1 MVVIKYK
8 LGDGEEEP
16 LYEINPI
23 FRKSQSK
30 EDEIYYNDINS
41 DDEYE
46 AQLDFKDEVIE
57 RKIKNVNKES
67 NEFIK
72 EKQFLKIQK
81 ELENKKKD
89 LASKRNEMSSF
100 IKKELNDYKQQQ
112 IDALEKIQQYVLAI
126 TNDYD
131 SELSSKIEELKG
143 K

>member
-8 LGDGEEEP
+8 LEDGEEP

-23 FRKSQSK
+23 FRKIK
-30 EDEIYYNDINS
+30 GEGEDEIYYNS
-41 DDEYE
+41 DDESE
-46 AQLDFKDEVIE
+46 AQLDLKDEVIE

-89 LASKRNEMSSF
+89 LASKRKEMSSF

-112 IDALEKIQQYVLAI
+112 IDALEKIQQYVYAI
-126 TNDYD
+126 TNNYD
-131 SELSSKIEELKG
+131 SELSSKIEELRNE
-143 K
+143 

>member
-8 LGDGEEEP
+8 LEDGEEP

-23 FRKSQSK
+23 FRKK
-30 EDEIYYNDINS
+30 GEDEIYYNS
-41 DDEYE
+41 DDESE
-46 AQLDFKDEVIE
+46 AQLDFKDEVME

-131 SELSSKIEELKG
+131 SELSSKIEELKRN
-143 K
+143 

>member
-8 LGDGEEEP
+8 LEDGEEP

-30 EDEIYYNDINS
+30 EDEIYYNS
-41 DDEYE
+41 DDESE

-89 LASKRNEMSSF
+89 LASKKKEMSSF

-112 IDALEKIQQYVLAI
+112 IDALEKIQQYVYAI

-131 SELSSKIEELKG
+131 SELSSKIEELYNE
-143 K
+143 

>member
-8 LGDGEEEP
+8 LEDGEEP

-23 FRKSQSK
+23 FRKSQSN
-30 EDEIYYNDINS
+30 EDEIYYNN
-41 DDEYE
+41 DDESE

-67 NEFIK
+67 KEFIK

-81 ELENKKKD
+81 EIEKKKKD
-89 LASKRNEMSSF
+89 LASKKKEMSSF
-100 IKKELNDYKQQQ
+100 IKKEINNYKQQQ
-112 IDALEKIQQYVLAI
+112 IDALEKIQQYVYTI
-126 TNDYD
+126 TKEYD
-131 SELSSKIEELKG
+131 SELSSKIEELKN

>member
-8 LGDGEEEP
+8 LEDGEEP

-23 FRKSQSK
+23 FRKIK
-30 EDEIYYNDINS
+30 GEGEDEIYYNS
-41 DDEYE
+41 DDESE

-89 LASKRNEMSSF
+89 LASKRKEMSSF

-112 IDALEKIQQYVLAI
+112 IDALEKIQQYVYAI

-131 SELSSKIEELKG
+131 SELSSKIEELRG
-143 K
+143 NR

>member
-89 LASKRNEMSSF
+89 LASKRKEMSSF

>member
-8 LGDGEEEP
+8 LKDGEEP
-16 LYEINPI
+16 LYEINPL
-23 FRKSQSK
+23 FRKGQNK
-30 EDEIYYNDINS
+30 EDEIYYNS
-41 DDEYE
+41 DDESE

-81 ELENKKKD
+81 ELETKKKD
-89 LASKRNEMSSF
+89 LASKRKEMSSF
-100 IKKELNDYKQQQ
+100 IKKELNDYNQQQ
-112 IDALEKIQQYVLAI
+112 IDALEKIQQYVYAI

-131 SELSSKIEELKG
+131 SELSYKIEELQNE
-143 K
+143 

>member
-8 LGDGEEEP
+8 LEDGEEP
-16 LYEINPI
+16 LYKINPI

-30 EDEIYYNDINS
+30 EDEIYYNS
-41 DDEYE
+41 DDESE

-81 ELENKKKD
+81 EIENKKKD
-89 LASKRNEMSSF
+89 LASKRKEMSSF

-112 IDALEKIQQYVLAI
+112 IDALEKIQQYVYAI

-131 SELSSKIEELKG
+131 FELSSKIEELRNE
-143 K
+143 

>member
-8 LGDGEEEP
+8 LEDGEEP

-30 EDEIYYNDINS
+30 EDEIYYNN
-41 DDEYE
+41 DDESE

-81 ELENKKKD
+81 ELETKKKD
-89 LASKRNEMSSF
+89 LASKRKEMSSF

-131 SELSSKIEELKG
+131 SELSSKIEELKRNR
-143 K
+143 

>member
-8 LGDGEEEP
+8 LEDGEEP

-23 FRKSQSK
+23 FRKIK
-30 EDEIYYNDINS
+30 GEGEDEIYYNS
-41 DDEYE
+41 DDESE

-57 RKIKNVNKES
+57 RKIKNVNTNS
-67 NEFIK
+67 SEFIK

-81 ELENKKKD
+81 ELETKKKD
-89 LASKRNEMSSF
+89 LASKRKEMSSF

-131 SELSSKIEELKG
+131 SELSSKIEELKRNR
-143 K
+143 

>member
-8 LGDGEEEP
+8 LEDGEEP

-23 FRKSQSK
+23 FRKSQSN
-30 EDEIYYNDINS
+30 EDEIYYNS
-41 DDEYE
+41 DDESE
-46 AQLDFKDEVIE
+46 ARLDFKDEVIE

-81 ELENKKKD
+81 ELETKKKD
-89 LASKRNEMSSF
+89 LASKRKEMSSF

-112 IDALEKIQQYVLAI
+112 IDALEKIQQYVYTI

-131 SELSSKIEELKG
+131 FELSSKIEELKI

>member
-8 LGDGEEEP
+8 LEDGEEP

-23 FRKSQSK
+23 FRKIK
-30 EDEIYYNDINS
+30 GEGEDEIYYNS
-41 DDEYE
+41 DDESE
-46 AQLDFKDEVIE
+46 AQLDFKDEVME

-81 ELENKKKD
+81 EIENKKKD
-89 LASKRNEMSSF
+89 LASKRKEMSSF
-100 IKKELNDYKQQQ
+100 IKKEINDYKQQQ
-112 IDALEKIQQYVLAI
+112 IDALEKIQQYVYAI

-131 SELSSKIEELKG
+131 FELSSKIEELRNE
-143 K
+143 

>member
-41 DDEYE
+41 DDESE

-81 ELENKKKD
+81 EIENKKKD
-89 LASKRNEMSSF
+89 LASKRNEMSTF

>member
-8 LGDGEEEP
+8 LKDGEEP

-23 FRKSQSK
+23 FRKIK
-30 EDEIYYNDINS
+30 GEGEDEIYYNS
-41 DDEYE
+41 DDESE

-81 ELENKKKD
+81 ELETKKKD
-89 LASKRNEMSSF
+89 LASKRKEMSSF

-112 IDALEKIQQYVLAI
+112 IDALEKIQQYVYAI

-131 SELSSKIEELKG
+131 SELSSKIEELRNE
-143 K
+143 

>member
-8 LGDGEEEP
+8 LEDGEEP

-23 FRKSQSK
+23 FRKK
-30 EDEIYYNDINS
+30 GEDEIYYNS
-41 DDEYE
+41 DDESE

-131 SELSSKIEELKG
+131 SELSSKIEELRG

>member
-8 LGDGEEEP
+8 LEDGEEP

-23 FRKSQSK
+23 FRKK
-30 EDEIYYNDINS
+30 GEDEIYYNS
-41 DDEYE
+41 DDESE

-89 LASKRNEMSSF
+89 LASKRKEMSSF

-112 IDALEKIQQYVLAI
+112 IDALENIQQYVLAI

-131 SELSSKIEELKG
+131 SELSSKIEELRG

>member
-8 LGDGEEEP
+8 LEDGEEP

-23 FRKSQSK
+23 FRKIK
-30 EDEIYYNDINS
+30 GEGEDEIYYNS
-41 DDEYE
+41 DDESE

-81 ELENKKKD
+81 EIENKKKD

-100 IKKELNDYKQQQ
+100 IKKELNDYKQQK
-112 IDALEKIQQYVLAI
+112 IDALEKIQQYVYAI

-131 SELSSKIEELKG
+131 SELSSKIEELRNE
-143 K
+143 

>member
-8 LGDGEEEP
+8 LEDGEEP

-23 FRKSQSK
+23 FRKIK
-30 EDEIYYNDINS
+30 GEGEDEIYYNN
-41 DDEYE
+41 DDESE

-89 LASKRNEMSSF
+89 LASKRKEMSSF

-112 IDALEKIQQYVLAI
+112 IDALEKIQQYVYAI

-131 SELSSKIEELKG
+131 YELS
-143 K
+143 

>member
-8 LGDGEEEP
+8 LEDGEEP

-23 FRKSQSK
+23 FRKIK
-30 EDEIYYNDINS
+30 GEGEDEIYYNS
-41 DDEYE
+41 DDESE

-81 ELENKKKD
+81 EIENKKKD

-112 IDALEKIQQYVLAI
+112 IDALEKIRQYVYAI

-131 SELSSKIEELKG
+131 SELSSKIEELRNE
-143 K
+143 

>member
-8 LGDGEEEP
+8 LEDGEEP
-16 LYEINPI
+16 LYKINPI

-30 EDEIYYNDINS
+30 EDEIYYNS
-41 DDEYE
+41 DDESE
-46 AQLDFKDEVIE
+46 AQLDFKDEVME

-81 ELENKKKD
+81 EIENKKKD

-131 SELSSKIEELKG
+131 SELSSKIEELRG

>member
-8 LGDGEEEP
+8 LEDGEEP

-23 FRKSQSK
+23 FRKIK
-30 EDEIYYNDINS
+30 GEGEDEIYYNS
-41 DDEYE
+41 DDESE

-81 ELENKKKD
+81 EIENKKKD

-112 IDALEKIQQYVLAI
+112 IDALEKIQQYVYAI

-131 SELSSKIEELKG
+131 SELSSKIEELRNE
-143 K
+143 

>member
-8 LGDGEEEP
+8 LGDGKEEP

-30 EDEIYYNDINS
+30 EDEIYYNS
-41 DDEYE
+41 DDESE
-46 AQLDFKDEVIE
+46 VQLDFKDEVIE

-81 ELENKKKD
+81 EIENKKKD

-131 SELSSKIEELKG
+131 SELSSKIEELRG

>member
-8 LGDGEEEP
+8 LEDGEEP
-16 LYEINPI
+16 LYEINPL
-23 FRKSQSK
+23 FRKRQNN
-30 EDEIYYNDINS
+30 EDEIYYNS
-41 DDEYE
+41 DDESE

-81 ELENKKKD
+81 ELETKKKD
-89 LASKRNEMSSF
+89 LASKRKEMSSF
-100 IKKELNDYKQQQ
+100 IKKELNDYKHQQ

-131 SELSSKIEELKG
+131 SELSSKIEELKRN
-143 K
+143 

>member
-8 LGDGEEEP
+8 LEDGEEP
-16 LYEINPI
+16 LYEINPL
-23 FRKSQSK
+23 FRKIK
-30 EDEIYYNDINS
+30 GEGEDEIYYNS
-41 DDEYE
+41 DDESE

-67 NEFIK
+67 KEFIK

-89 LASKRNEMSSF
+89 LASKRKEMSSF

-112 IDALEKIQQYVLAI
+112 IDALEKIQQYVYAI
-126 TNDYD
+126 TNNYD
-131 SELSSKIEELKG
+131 SELSSKIEELRNE
-143 K
+143 

>member
-8 LGDGEEEP
+8 LEDGEEP
-16 LYEINPI
+16 LYEINPL
-23 FRKSQSK
+23 FRKK
-30 EDEIYYNDINS
+30 TEGEDEIYYNS
-41 DDEYE
+41 DDESE

-81 ELENKKKD
+81 EIENKKKD
-89 LASKRNEMSSF
+89 LASKRKEMSSF

-131 SELSSKIEELKG
+131 SELSSKIEELKRNR
-143 K
+143 

>member
-1 MVVIKYK
+1 MFFF
-8 LGDGEEEP
+8 
-16 LYEINPI
+16 YEINPL
-23 FRKSQSK
+23 FRKRQNN
-30 EDEIYYNDINS
+30 EDEIYYNS
-41 DDEYE
+41 DDESE

-81 ELENKKKD
+81 ELETKKKD
-89 LASKRNEMSSF
+89 LASKRKEMSSF
-100 IKKELNDYKQQQ
+100 IKKELNDYKHQQ

-131 SELSSKIEELKG
+131 SELSSKIEELKRN
-143 K
+143 

>member
-8 LGDGEEEP
+8 LEDGEEP
-16 LYEINPI
+16 LYEINPL
-23 FRKSQSK
+23 FRKGQNK

-41 DDEYE
+41 DDESE

-89 LASKRNEMSSF
+89 LAFKKKEMSSF

-112 IDALEKIQQYVLAI
+112 IDALEKIQQYVYAI

-131 SELSSKIEELKG
+131 SELSSKIEELYNE
-143 K
+143 

>member
-8 LGDGEEEP
+8 LEDGEEP

-23 FRKSQSK
+23 FRKK
-30 EDEIYYNDINS
+30 GEDEIYYNS
-41 DDEYE
+41 DDESE
-46 AQLDFKDEVIE
+46 AQLDFKDEVME

-89 LASKRNEMSSF
+89 LASKRKEMSSF

-112 IDALEKIQQYVLAI
+112 IDALEKIQQYVYAI

-131 SELSSKIEELKG
+131 FELSSKIEELRNE
-143 K
+143 